1 MYHSRENGQKHKD
14 GPMYIV
20 QVFIHVKSDAVAAF
34 EAATLD
40 NAKQSVQV
48 PGIAR
53 FDLMRQ
59 VDDPTRFVLL
69 EVYRSREGHPLHKE
83 TAHYKRWQ
91 EIAEPLMAEP
101 RTRIIY
107 ENVYPGDPGWGS

>member
-1 MYHSRENGQKHKD
+1 
-14 GPMYIV
+14 MYIV
-20 QVFIHVKSDAVAAF
+20 QVFIHVKPDKVAEF
-34 EAATLD
+34 EAATLE
-40 NAKQSVQV
+40 NAKKSVKE

-53 FDLMRQ
+53 FDLIRQ

-69 EVYRSREGHPLHKE
+69 EVYRSPDGHPQHKE

-101 RTRIIY
+101 RTRMIY
-107 ENVYPGDPGWGS
+107 ENVYPGNSGWG

>member
-1 MYHSRENGQKHKD
+1 MH
-14 GPMYIV
+14 IV
-20 QVFIHVKSDAVAAF
+20 HVFIHVRPDKVTEF
-34 EAATLD
+34 EAATLE
-40 NAKQSVQV
+40 NAKESVKE

-53 FDLMRQ
+53 FELIRQ

-69 EVYRSREGHPLHKE
+69 EVYRSPEGHPRHKE

-107 ENVYPGDPGWGS
+107 ENVHPGDAGWG